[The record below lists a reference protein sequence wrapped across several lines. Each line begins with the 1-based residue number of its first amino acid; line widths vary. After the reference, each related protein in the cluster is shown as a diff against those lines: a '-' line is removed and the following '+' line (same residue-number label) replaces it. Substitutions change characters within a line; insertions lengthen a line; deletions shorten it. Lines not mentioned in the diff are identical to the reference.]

1 MASKSEQLTDAE
13 FSAKQSAASTDRQR
27 PWTRRLW
34 EGLRHSSAYL
44 AVIAVAKVCIVLSVL
59 SLPMNAAPG
68 VAGLVTF
75 AIYANDRL
83 VDIEP
88 DQLSNPARAGFVLR
102 HQDALYVLG
111 AVAYG
116 LATALSLFGGPVA
129 FALVVLPGVVW
140 IAYAR
145 EWFPTNWTAS
155 RLKDILVVNS
165 VVVAAAWA
173 IPVVVV
179 PVAFADASFGPT
191 AVVLL
196 VYFFLGTFVNVEI
209 ANIKDLPSDARN
221 GVRTLPVVYGVARTR
236 QALSVLTTL
245 AVGVL
250 VLASVTGYLSVLDTA
265 VLAVGPLASY
275 GVIAL
280 IGRVDRSHSLSV
292 LAESSRLPVFV
303 LLIVTGLFAS

>member
-1 MASKSEQLTDAE
+1 
-13 FSAKQSAASTDRQR
+13 
-27 PWTRRLW
+27 
-34 EGLRHSSAYL
+34 
-44 AVIAVAKVCIVLSVL
+44 
-59 SLPMNAAPG
+59 MNAAPG

-129 FALVVLPGVVW
+129 FALVVLPGLVW

-209 ANIKDLPSDARN
+209 ANIRDLPSDARN

-280 IGRVDRSHSLSV
+280 IGRVDRSDSLSV